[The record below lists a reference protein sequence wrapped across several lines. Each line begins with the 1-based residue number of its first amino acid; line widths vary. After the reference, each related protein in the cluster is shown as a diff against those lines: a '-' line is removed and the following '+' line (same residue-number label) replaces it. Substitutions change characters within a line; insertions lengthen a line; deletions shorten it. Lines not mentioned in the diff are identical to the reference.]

1 MDITKQTLVITGSSG
16 FVGEIFAL
24 RAIREGFEVIGIDLK
39 KSNKLPC
46 HQLELDLTSE
56 NFHNEIPENATI
68 IHLASLSTDGACQ
81 ANPLMALDANLRA
94 TALILENAVKSKA
107 SHFVFA
113 SSEWVYPE
121 LPNIT
126 AQNEK
131 DELKLTSLKSL
142 YAMTKLF
149 GESLIRVDS
158 KVPYTILRFGIVYG
172 PRFPPGSAA
181 ESIAWKV
188 YSDEEVKIGS
198 KNTARRFIH
207 VNDLISGILKCIDIG
222 PSFLNQKIIN
232 ISGAELV
239 SLANVANA
247 SNKILKKSTQ
257 IIETGG
263 TPSIRNPVI
272 DSALELL
279 DWKPKIDL
287 KSGLSECLAFM
298 IDANKKGIKL

>member
-1 MDITKQTLVITGSSG
+1 MEFTARSLVITGSSG
-16 FVGEIFAL
+16 FVGEKL
-24 RAIREGFEVIGIDLK
+24 AICAMSKGYKVIGIDLK
-39 KSNKLPC
+39 KSNKLSC
-46 HQLELDLTSE
+46 RQLELDLSYE
-56 NFHNEIPENATI
+56 NFYEEIPENSTI
-68 IHLASLSTDGACQ
+68 IHLASLSTDGACKS
-81 ANPLMALDANLRA
+81 NPIMALDANIRA
-94 TALILENAVKSKA
+94 TALLLDNAMKSKA
-107 SHFVFA
+107 PHLIFA

-121 LPNIT
+121 LSNII

-131 DELKLTSLKSL
+131 DELKITSLNSL

-198 KNTARRFIH
+198 KNTSRRFIYID
-207 VNDLISGILKCIDIG
+207 DLISGILNCIETG
-222 PSFLNQKIIN
+222 PLFLNQKIIN
-232 ISGAELV
+232 LSGSELISLENLV
-239 SLANVANA
+239 DT
-247 SNKILKKSTQ
+247 SNEILKKSVQ
-257 IIETGG
+257 INENNG

-287 KSGLSECLAFM
+287 KSGLSECLTFM
-298 IDANKKGIKL
+298 IDAGKKGIK

>member
-1 MDITKQTLVITGSSG
+1 VNIAKNTLVITGSSG
-16 FVGEIFAL
+16 FVGERLAL
-24 RAIREGFEVIGIDLK
+24 RAIREGYKVIGIDLK
-39 KSNKLPC
+39 KSMKLSC
-46 HQLELDLTSE
+46 LQLELDLTSE
-56 NFHNEIPENATI
+56 NFYAGIPEKSTI
-68 IHLASLSTDGACQ
+68 IHLASLSTDGACK
-81 ANPLMALDANLRA
+81 ANPLVAIDANLRA
-94 TALILENAVKSKA
+94 TALLLDNAIKSKA
-107 SHFVFA
+107 PHLIFA

-121 LPNIT
+121 LSNII

-131 DELKLTSLKSL
+131 DELKLTSLNSL

-198 KNTARRFIH
+198 RNTSRRFIYID
-207 VNDLISGILKCIDIG
+207 DLISGILNCIETG

-232 ISGAELV
+232 LSGSELISLDNLV
-239 SLANVANA
+239 HT
-247 SNKILKKSTQ
+247 SNEILKKSVQ
-257 IIETGG
+257 VNENSE

-279 DWKPKIDL
+279 GWKPKIDL
-287 KSGLSECLAFM
+287 KSGLSECLSFM
-298 IDANKKGIKL
+298 IDANKKGIK

>member
-121 LPNIT
+121 LPNIA

-232 ISGAELV
+232 LSGAELV

-287 KSGLSECLAFM
+287 KSGLSDCLVFM

>member
-1 MDITKQTLVITGSSG
+1 MKIGKSTLVVTGSSG
-16 FVGEIFAL
+16 FVGEQLVLA
-24 RAIREGFEVIGIDLK
+24 AEREGYEVIGIDLK
-39 KSNKLPC
+39 KSDKLSC
-46 HQLELDLTSE
+46 HQLELDLSKE
-56 NFHNEIPENATI
+56 SFFQVIPENSVI
-68 IHLASLSTDGACQ
+68 IHLASLSTDGACK
-81 ANPLMALDANLRA
+81 ANPLVAIDANLRA
-94 TALILENAVKSKA
+94 TALLLDNAIKSKVA
-107 SHFVFA
+107 HLVFA

-121 LPNIT
+121 LPTVI
-126 AQNEK
+126 AQSEK
-131 DELKLTSLKSL
+131 DELKLTSLNSL

-158 KVPYTILRFGIVYG
+158 KIPYTILRFGIVYG

-198 KNTARRFIH
+198 KNTSRRFIYID
-207 VNDLISGILKCIDIG
+207 DLISGILNCIETR

-232 ISGAELV
+232 ISGSELI
-239 SLANVANA
+239 SLDNLVNT
-247 SNKILKKSTQ
+247 SNEILKKSAQ
-257 IIETGG
+257 INENSG

-287 KSGLSECLAFM
+287 KSGLSECLTFM
-298 IDANKKGIKL
+298 IDANKKGIK

>member
-1 MDITKQTLVITGSSG
+1 MKIGKTTLVVTGSSG
-16 FVGEIFAL
+16 FVGEKLVLAAV
-24 RAIREGFEVIGIDLK
+24 RKGYEVIGIDLK
-39 KSNKLPC
+39 KSDKLSC
-46 HQLELDLTSE
+46 HQLELDLSKE
-56 NFHNEIPENATI
+56 SFFQVIPENSII
-68 IHLASLSTDGACQ
+68 IHLASLSTDGACK
-81 ANPLMALDANLRA
+81 ANPLVAIDANLRA
-94 TALILENAVKSKA
+94 TALLLDNAIKSKVA
-107 SHFVFA
+107 HLVFA

-121 LPNIT
+121 LPTVI
-126 AQNEK
+126 AQSEK
-131 DELKLTSLKSL
+131 DELKLTSLNSL

-158 KVPYTILRFGIVYG
+158 KIPYTILRFGIVYG

-198 KNTARRFIH
+198 KNTSRRFIYID
-207 VNDLISGILKCIDIG
+207 DLISGILNCIETG

-232 ISGAELV
+232 ISGSELI
-239 SLANVANA
+239 SLDNLVNT
-247 SNKILKKSTQ
+247 SNEILKKSAQ
-257 IIETGG
+257 INENSG

-287 KSGLSECLAFM
+287 KSGLSECLTFM
-298 IDANKKGIKL
+298 IDANKKGIK

>member
-1 MDITKQTLVITGSSG
+1 MKIGKSTLVVTGSSG
-16 FVGEIFAL
+16 FVGEKLVLAAV
-24 RAIREGFEVIGIDLK
+24 RKGYEVIGIDLK
-39 KSNKLPC
+39 KSDKLSC
-46 HQLELDLTSE
+46 HQLELDLSKE
-56 NFHNEIPENATI
+56 SFFQVIPENSII
-68 IHLASLSTDGACQ
+68 IHLASLSTDGACK
-81 ANPLMALDANLRA
+81 ANPLVAIDANLRA
-94 TALILENAVKSKA
+94 TALLLDNAIKSKVA
-107 SHFVFA
+107 HLVFA

-121 LPNIT
+121 LPTVI
-126 AQNEK
+126 AQSEK
-131 DELKLTSLKSL
+131 DELKLTSLNSL

-158 KVPYTILRFGIVYG
+158 KIPYTILRFGIVYG

-198 KNTARRFIH
+198 KNTSRRFIYID
-207 VNDLISGILKCIDIG
+207 DLISGILNCIETG
-222 PSFLNQKIIN
+222 PSILNQKIIN
-232 ISGAELV
+232 ISGSELI
-239 SLANVANA
+239 SLDNLVNT
-247 SNKILKKSTQ
+247 SNEILKKSAQ
-257 IIETGG
+257 INENSG

-298 IDANKKGIKL
+298 IDANKEGIK

>member
-1 MDITKQTLVITGSSG
+1 MKIGKSTLVVTGSSG
-16 FVGEIFAL
+16 FVGEQLVLA
-24 RAIREGFEVIGIDLK
+24 AEREGYEVIGIDLK
-39 KSNKLPC
+39 KSDKLSC
-46 HQLELDLTSE
+46 HQLELDLSKE
-56 NFHNEIPENATI
+56 SFFQVIPENSII
-68 IHLASLSTDGACQ
+68 IHLASLSTDGACK
-81 ANPLMALDANLRA
+81 ANPLVAIDANLRA
-94 TALILENAVKSKA
+94 TALLLDNAIKSKVA
-107 SHFVFA
+107 HLVFA

-121 LPNIT
+121 LPTVI
-126 AQNEK
+126 AQSEK
-131 DELKLTSLKSL
+131 DELKLTSLNSL

-158 KVPYTILRFGIVYG
+158 KIPYTILRFGIVYG

-198 KNTARRFIH
+198 KNTSRRFIYID
-207 VNDLISGILKCIDIG
+207 DLISGILNCIETG
-222 PSFLNQKIIN
+222 PSILNQKIIN
-232 ISGAELV
+232 ISGSELI
-239 SLANVANA
+239 SLDNLVNT
-247 SNKILKKSTQ
+247 SNEILKKSAQ
-257 IIETGG
+257 INENSG

-298 IDANKKGIKL
+298 IDANKKGIK

>member
-1 MDITKQTLVITGSSG
+1 MKSITPTLVVTGSSG
-16 FVGEIFAL
+16 FVGEMLAL
-24 RAIREGFEVIGIDLK
+24 VAIRQGYEVIGIDLK
-39 KSNKLPC
+39 KSKKLSC
-46 HQLELDLTSE
+46 RQLELDLTSE
-56 NFHNEIPENATI
+56 NFFDEIPENSTI
-68 IHLASLSTDGACQ
+68 IHLASLSTDGACK

-121 LPNIT
+121 LPKIVS
-126 AQNEK
+126 QSEK
-131 DELKLTSLKSL
+131 DELKLTSLNSL

-158 KVPYTILRFGIVYG
+158 KIPYTILRFGIVYG

-181 ESIAWKV
+181 ESIAWKI
-188 YSDEEVKIGS
+188 YLNEEVKIGS

-207 VNDLISGILKCIDIG
+207 VSDLINGILKCVEIG
-222 PSFLNQKIIN
+222 PSFLNQKTIN
-232 ISGAELV
+232 LSGAELV
-239 SLANVANA
+239 SLYDVANT
-247 SNKILKKSTQ
+247 SNQILNKSIQ

-263 TPSIRNPVI
+263 ITSIRNPVN
-272 DSALELL
+272 ALAFELL

-287 KSGLSECLAFM
+287 KIGLLECLTFM
-298 IDANKKGIKL
+298 INSNGKGVA

>member
-1 MDITKQTLVITGSSG
+1 MKIGKTTLVVTGSSG
-16 FVGEIFAL
+16 FVGEKLVLAAV
-24 RAIREGFEVIGIDLK
+24 RKGYEVIGIDLK
-39 KSNKLPC
+39 KNDKLSC
-46 HQLELDLTSE
+46 HQLELDLSKE
-56 NFHNEIPENATI
+56 SFFQVIPENSVI
-68 IHLASLSTDGACQ
+68 IHLASLSTDGACK
-81 ANPLMALDANLRA
+81 ANPLVAIDANLRA
-94 TALILENAVKSKA
+94 TALLLDNAIKSKVA
-107 SHFVFA
+107 HLVFA

-121 LPNIT
+121 LPTVI
-126 AQNEK
+126 AQSEK
-131 DELKLTSLKSL
+131 DELKLTSLNSL

-158 KVPYTILRFGIVYG
+158 KIPYTILRFGIVYG

-198 KNTARRFIH
+198 KNTSRRFIYID
-207 VNDLISGILKCIDIG
+207 DLISGILNCIETG

-232 ISGAELV
+232 ISGSELI
-239 SLANVANA
+239 SLDNLVNT
-247 SNKILKKSTQ
+247 SNEILKKSAQ
-257 IIETGG
+257 INENSG

-287 KSGLSECLAFM
+287 KSGLSECLTFM
-298 IDANKKGIKL
+298 IDANKKGIK

>member
-1 MDITKQTLVITGSSG
+1 MKIGKTTLVVTGSSG
-16 FVGEIFAL
+16 FVGEKLVLAAV
-24 RAIREGFEVIGIDLK
+24 RKGYEVIGIDLK
-39 KSNKLPC
+39 KNDKLSC
-46 HQLELDLTSE
+46 HQLELDLSKE
-56 NFHNEIPENATI
+56 SFFQVIPENSVI
-68 IHLASLSTDGACQ
+68 IHLASLSTDGACK
-81 ANPLMALDANLRA
+81 ANPLVAIDANLRA
-94 TALILENAVKSKA
+94 TALLLDNAIKSKVA
-107 SHFVFA
+107 HLVFA

-121 LPNIT
+121 LPTVI
-126 AQNEK
+126 AQSEK
-131 DELKLTSLKSL
+131 DELKLTSLNSL

-158 KVPYTILRFGIVYG
+158 KIPYTILRFGIVYG

-198 KNTARRFIH
+198 KNTSRRFIYID
-207 VNDLISGILKCIDIG
+207 DLISGILNCIETG

-232 ISGAELV
+232 ISGSELI
-239 SLANVANA
+239 SLDNLVNT
-247 SNKILKKSTQ
+247 SNEILKKSAQ
-257 IIETGG
+257 INENSG

-287 KSGLSECLAFM
+287 KSGLSECLTFM
-298 IDANKKGIKL
+298 IDANKEGIK